1 MCKFYAR
8 RKYQTFS
15 SLHFGGAE
23 KALVN
28 LFDTMNYDVYE
39 IDLLLLSDE
48 GKLLNIVN
56 NKVNIIHPDLITR
69 NLYYANLNLNQSGQY
84 G

>member
-1 MCKFYAR
+1 MSNKTKMLFIMN
-8 RKYQTFS
+8 
-15 SLHFGGAE
+15 SLNFGGAE

-56 NKVNIIHPDLITR
+56 NKVNIIHPDLITS
-69 NLYYANLNLNQSGQY
+69 NLY
-84 G
+84 